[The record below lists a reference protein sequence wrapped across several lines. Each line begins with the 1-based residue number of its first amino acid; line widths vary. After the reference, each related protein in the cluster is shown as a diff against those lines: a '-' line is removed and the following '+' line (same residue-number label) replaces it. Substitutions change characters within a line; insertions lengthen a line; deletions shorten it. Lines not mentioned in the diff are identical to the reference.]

1 LDHCRLI
8 YTRVRVL
15 LSGGLGNQMFM
26 YAAARALAVR
36 NRCALVLDLQR
47 FGRERVYQRRYLLD
61 GLPIHGAAFCPGPW
75 TLLCDA
81 ADRMAYRSRLPVI
94 GRRPNRI
101 YEATAANAT
110 SLDSRLF
117 SELHRHGAVL
127 DGYWQSEGY
136 FADAADLVRHEL
148 TPTTAVPPS
157 LARDEA
163 AIREANQPV
172 AVGIRFYCEVAG
184 WNENASRV
192 IGVFREALAAVSKRL
207 PASTFFVFTDS
218 PSLLA
223 DPACL
228 GVPFRLAGG
237 MACDDE
243 AIGVL
248 SLMRRCQSFL
258 VGYSSFHWWA
268 AWLGSHSTKQV
279 FCLPELGGNPHLY
292 FPRSW
297 IRVLAGD

>member
-1 LDHCRLI
+1 MRA
-8 YTRVRVL
+8 VRVL

-36 NRCALVLDLQR
+36 NYCALALDLQR
-47 FGRERVYQRRYLLD
+47 FGRERVYKRRFLLD
-61 GLPIHGAAFCPGPW
+61 GLPIHGAALCPGPW

-81 ADRMAYRSRLPVI
+81 ADRIAYRSRLPVI

-101 YEATAANAT
+101 YEATEANAS

-117 SELHRHGAVL
+117 SPLNRKGAIL

-136 FADAADLVRHEL
+136 FADAADLVRNEL
-148 TPTTAVPPS
+148 TPTIAVPPS
-157 LARDEA
+157 LAREEA
-163 AIREANQPV
+163 AIREASQPV
-172 AVGIRFYCEVAG
+172 AVGIRFYSEVAG

-192 IGVFREALAAVSKRL
+192 IRVFREALAAVSKRL
-207 PASTFFVFTDS
+207 PGSTFFVFTDS

-228 GVPFRLAGG
+228 GVPFRVAGG
-237 MACDDE
+237 MARDDD

-279 FCLPELGGNPHLY
+279 FCLPKLGGNPHLY